1 MTHPLRRSAVSAA
14 LLLVVL
20 FGVFPLTRALG
31 GGYADVTMLRDA
43 VSSSFVDFWRAGDDT
58 LNVGLAGAVDY
69 WARFHVSQGGTGIGS
84 ARAAVSAWRADLAG
98 LFHGG
103 RFRPSAVTGHC
114 GTCPCGV
121 LCARAYRPSREHSRR
136 DRSAV
141 LSTRSDA
148 SWRWQQ
154 VARSGGNAVQSDLAG
169 IGSHS
174 PALETLQSDFARYH
188 FVMAALS
195 VLVVLAVTAWAVSLL
210 RRRSRVPREA
220 RRQRRVLLLGAGGAL
235 ILGGFFGLV
244 AAANASTAIDPGP
257 ALAGFFAGGL

>member
-69 WARFHVSQGGTGIGS
+69 WARFHVVKAGLALVLLVLLFPLGGQI
-84 ARAAVSAWRADLAG
+84 WRAYSTAAAFGRALLLGIAG
-98 LFHGG
+98 LAHAAC
-103 RFRPSAVTGHC
+103 SALALI
-114 GTCPCGV
+114 V
-121 LCARAYRPSREHSRR
+121 LVANIQGAIAPLSSALGLMPLGAG
-136 DRSAV
+136 DRS
-141 LSTRSDA
+141 LDR
-148 SWRWQQ
+148 
-154 VARSGGNAVQSDLAG
+154 VATQIQSDLAN
-169 IGSHS
+169 GSHS